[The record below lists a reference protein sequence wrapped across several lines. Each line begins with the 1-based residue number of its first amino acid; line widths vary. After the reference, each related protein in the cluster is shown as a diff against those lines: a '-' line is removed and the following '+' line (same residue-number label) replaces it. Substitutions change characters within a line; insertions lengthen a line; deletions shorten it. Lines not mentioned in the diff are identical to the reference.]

1 MFSTCYFRKIS
12 RFARN
17 DKFSRLITRPSSVD
31 AFIKKVGFSDY
42 VIRACQRRRQP
53 SAYVPA
59 FLAIAGRSTAERNL
73 RMTVGILYVIF
84 PVNNIVKT
92 KEYTKKQS

>member
-1 MFSTCYFRKIS
+1 
-12 RFARN
+12 
-17 DKFSRLITRPSSVD
+17 V
-31 AFIKKVGFSDY
+31 
-42 VIRACQRRRQP
+42 
-53 SAYVPA
+53 
-59 FLAIAGRSTAERNL
+59 GRSTAERNL